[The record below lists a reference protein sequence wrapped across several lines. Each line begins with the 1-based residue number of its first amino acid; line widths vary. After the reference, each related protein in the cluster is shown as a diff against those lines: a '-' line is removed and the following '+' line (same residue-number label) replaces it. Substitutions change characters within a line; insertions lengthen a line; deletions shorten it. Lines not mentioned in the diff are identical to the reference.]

1 MSITENFMMR
11 YEDDDDGVND
21 DADDNNDD
29 DDDTDDNNDDDDDT
43 NDNNDKVVSLA
54 TSSSIRL
61 ATKCHITSHRA
72 V

>member
-11 YEDDDDGVND
+11 YEDDDDGVD
-21 DADDNNDD
+21 DDVDDNNDD
-29 DDDTDDNNDDDDDT
+29 DDDAD
-43 NDNNDKVVSLA
+43 DNNDKVVSLA
-54 TSSSIRL
+54 PSSSIRL